1 MRSNGGHKAR
11 GMQVKPEITLSVA
24 QAQSIV
30 DRVATA
36 QRVTRVSVLHGG
48 GIGAIY
54 EIAMREGASL
64 VLKVYPESLHWKMNK
79 EVNVCQLLQNKIS
92 VAVPAILLADDTKTI
107 LDLNFVLMTKLKGEI
122 MPDGESRLN
131 REETRLVFAQM
142 GRVLRE
148 IHDVPMEAFG
158 YIGPHGVW
166 TPYASIRAYIS
177 FQFEKKLA
185 AFGEHGGAPELAKR
199 LTAFV
204 EQHIHLL
211 DRCSEARL
219 CHFDFHGSN
228 VLVEGHGAAIH
239 LTGLL
244 DFEGAIAGD
253 PLMDLAKALYYA
265 RGEDERTALLSGYGV
280 VDRADWQETVALYR
294 IYCVLELWVWF
305 AQIGDHKPLAGL
317 MRDLEHSV

>member
-1 MRSNGGHKAR
+1 M
-11 GMQVKPEITLSVA
+11 
-24 QAQSIV
+24 
-30 DRVATA
+30 D
-36 QRVTRVSVLHGG
+36 
-48 GIGAIY
+48 
-54 EIAMREGASL
+54 
-64 VLKVYPESLHWKMNK
+64 
-79 EVNVCQLLQNKIS
+79 
-92 VAVPAILLADDTKTI
+92 
-107 LDLNFVLMTKLKGEI
+107 
-122 MPDGESRLN
+122 
-131 REETRLVFAQM
+131 
-142 GRVLRE
+142 
-148 IHDVPMEAFG
+148 
-158 YIGPHGVW
+158 
-166 TPYASIRAYIS
+166 PYASIRAYIS